1 MQLTAD
7 VLNMPVQLP
16 AVPTSSVAL
25 GAAMLGASAYSQAGA
40 DLSTVAK
47 VEEHGLGMRD
57 RLWAI
62 MVGSFFAH
70 LPAC

>member
-7 VLNMPVQLP
+7 VLDMPVQLP
-16 AVPTSSVAL
+16 AAPTSSVAL

-47 VEEHGLGMRD
+47 VEEHGLEMRD
-57 RLWAI
+57 SLWAI
-62 MVGSFFAH
+62 MVSTFLAGI
-70 LPAC
+70 